1 MGQQVRGSGIR
12 LIGVTDTA
20 YRTPPV
26 TPDAV
31 ILPFVSH
38 GVAASET
45 RDTDETI
52 DGYRGQNRS
61 VAGAQT
67 LNGPVQVN
75 AAPQTIGFWL
85 KHLIGT
91 PASSTATGVTTH
103 VFTPAMSGAAALPPS
118 FTLEQDMGAGFTSGS
133 RYIRHLG
140 CRVASCAISLGPT
153 GFVQFTPTITGS
165 NATIGATAL
174 DSTPTDTGHAAFE
187 ALAAALV
194 FGAGSLVLDV
204 AKLDLAL
211 TNNLDEDTL
220 TVGSGGLRGDLP
232 EGKFGCTGTLDTLVK
247 DDALVQQALTDTDTS
262 LVLTLKRGTG
272 DGTDGN
278 EQLTIS
284 IPAIV
289 FAKNTPVV
297 PGPKG
302 LRLTGNFTS
311 HRTSGE
317 TGVTFTLKT
326 PLAIIQ

>member
-1 MGQQVRGSGIR
+1 MGQVRGANIR
-12 LIGVTDTA
+12 LIGVTDPA
-20 YRTPPV
+20 YRTPRV
-26 TPDAV
+26 TPDAL

-52 DGYRGQNRS
+52 DGYRGMNRS

-67 LNGPVQVN
+67 LNGPVQIN

-91 PASSTATGVTTH
+91 PTSSLATGVTTY
-103 VFTPAMSGAAALPPS
+103 VFTPAASGATALPPS

-133 RYIRHLG
+133 RYVRHLG
-140 CRVASCAISLGPT
+140 CRIASCAISMGPT
-153 GFVQFTPTITGS
+153 GFIQFTPTIAGS
-165 NATIGATAL
+165 NATVGATAL

-187 ALAAALV
+187 SLSAALV
-194 FGAGSLVLDV
+194 FGGGSLALDV

-220 TVGSGGLRGDLP
+220 VIGSNGMRGDLP
-232 EGKFGCTGTLDTLVK
+232 EGKFGCTGAIDTLVK
-247 DDALVQQALTDTDTS
+247 DDTLVQQALSDTDTS
-262 LVLTLKRGTG
+262 LLLTLKRGTG

-284 IPAIV
+284 IPALV

-317 TGVTFTLKT
+317 TGVTFTLKS
-326 PLAIIQ
+326 PLAAIQ